1 MQSALRAAPRS
12 FTFRSHSEHN
22 GETISSYR
30 VADAGRRHC
39 RAPTCGALTVL
50 IAAEAGGIDLARI
63 LLDLVIVLSVA
74 KCAAEL
80 AERIRVPAV
89 LGEIVAG
96 VLIGPS
102 VFDLIHL
109 GGERGVS
116 IAVLA
121 EIGVLLL
128 LVQVG
133 MEMDLVELS
142 KVGRASMMVAIIGVA
157 LPFVGG
163 AIVAVLMGESA
174 KTAVFVGAALTATSV
189 GITAR
194 VFGDLRALATTE
206 ARIVIGAAVADDVLG
221 LVILTV
227 VVKIATGGSVVFG
240 TVAGTLGLAIAFLLA
255 TGAVGL
261 VVVPKVLDRIHRAA
275 SSGATVVVAAV
286 VLTLAFAEL
295 ASLAKLAF
303 IIGAFVAG
311 LSIARSE
318 HHERIGSDLGAVG
331 NILIP
336 VFFVQIGINADL
348 AAMAKPSV
356 LGLAAIL
363 TVVGVIGKIASAF
376 GATGTRVD
384 RLLIGLGMIPRG
396 EVGLIFASIG
406 LTNAVLDKDLY
417 GALLMVVLVT
427 TVVTPPLLR
436 IRIGST
442 GRRSQVDVGEAL
454 EPEGGWL
461 EVVDDEVRLRANPT
475 DVHTISVALQTAAWL
490 DQAQPSDALL
500 DWFGQHRNADL
511 TWDPDDTVAFVNLL
525 RRADTRAW
533 RFLEVT
539 GVLERALPEVAE
551 AMTRRRADMRDL
563 DPMGALRFRV
573 VNALNDLP
581 TDGFVHDDDLVLAAL
596 AIDLAG
602 DDRDATQV
610 AVDLARRLGRVQE
623 ADRVADLVADSR
635 LLRAGATVSANFDEP
650 ELLQLAAHLSNPHH
664 ARQSYTLARAQ
675 GELSRRESDGLDQL
689 YELIME
695 ALDHPEISG
704 LGAGNLAGSRL
715 QAAQRLAAS
724 PAIVDR
730 LRHASASYLL
740 SHDPVELARQA
751 QLVEPLPRAG
761 TIRVSVTPDPEP
773 DMWKV
778 DIACRDTWGLLA
790 RLSAVMLDAGLDV
803 TYASLTTWPDGAVLD
818 SFIARAVQRPRAR
831 DLALEMEAA
840 LRKPLPKRLAPVG
853 LELTFDAESMPWH
866 TLCTVGGPDQPG
878 ALEAVATS
886 FAEADV
892 VVHTARI
899 ESRDGQ
905 INDTFTVS
913 DQLGRKLDA
922 AAEERVRRAMNGER
936 RRRGLLRRA
945 LR

>member
-1 MQSALRAAPRS
+1 
-12 FTFRSHSEHN
+12 
-22 GETISSYR
+22 
-30 VADAGRRHC
+30 
-39 RAPTCGALTVL
+39 VL
-50 IAAEAGGIDLARI
+50 IAAEGGGIDLARI
-63 LLDLVIVLSVA
+63 LLDLIIVLGVA

-80 AERIRVPAV
+80 AERLRVPAV

-102 VFDLIHL
+102 VLGLIQL
-109 GGERGVS
+109 DGERGVS
-116 IAVLA
+116 IAILA

-142 KVGRASMMVAIIGVA
+142 KVGRASMLVAVIGVA

-163 AIVAVLMGESA
+163 AIAAVLMGEGA

-227 VVKIATGGSVVFG
+227 VVKIATGGSVGFG
-240 TVAGTLGLAIAFLLA
+240 TVAGTLGLAVVFLVA
-255 TGAVGL
+255 TGAFGL
-261 VVVPKVLDRIHRAA
+261 LFVPKLLDRVHRSA
-275 SSGATVVVAAV
+275 SSGATVVVAAIV
-286 VLTLAFAEL
+286 VIFAFAEL
-295 ASLAKLAF
+295 ADAAKLAF

-318 HHERIGSDLGAVG
+318 HHERIGSDLGAIG

-356 LGLAAIL
+356 LGLAAVL
-363 TVVGVIGKIASAF
+363 TVIGVLGKLASAL
-376 GATGTRVD
+376 GASGTRVD

-406 LTNAVLDKDLY
+406 LANGVLDKDLY

-427 TVVTPPLLR
+427 TIITPPLLR
-436 IRIGST
+436 IRIGSSA
-442 GRRSQVDVGEAL
+442 RRSAATDVGVDL

-461 EVVDDEVRLRANPT
+461 DVVDDEVHLRAIPT
-475 DVHTISVALQTAAWL
+475 DVHTISIALHTAELL
-490 DQAQPSDALL
+490 DEAQPADDLL
-500 DWFGQHRNADL
+500 AWFGRHRMAEL
-511 TWDPDDTVAFVNLL
+511 TWDPHDTPAFVNLL

-573 VNALNDLP
+573 VDALNDLP
-581 TDGFVHDDDLVLAAL
+581 TDGFVHDDDLILAAL

-602 DDRDATQV
+602 DDRDAAQV
-610 AVDLARRLGRVQE
+610 AVDLSRRLGRAQD

-635 LLRAGATVSANFDEP
+635 LLRAGATHAANFDEP
-650 ELLQLAAHLSNPHH
+650 ELLQLAAHLAGAAH
-664 ARQSYTLARAQ
+664 ARQAYTLARAQ
-675 GELSRRESDGLDQL
+675 AGLSRRESDGLDQL
-689 YELIME
+689 VELIIE

-704 LGAGNLAGSRL
+704 LGAGNLAGSRMH
-715 QAAQRLAAS
+715 AAQRLAAS
-724 PAIVDR
+724 PAVVER
-730 LRHASASYLL
+730 LRHASTAYLL
-740 SHDPVELARQA
+740 SHDPEELARQA
-751 QLVEPLPRAG
+751 RLVEPLPRAG
-761 TIRVSVTPDPEP
+761 TIRVAVTPDPEP
-773 DMWKV
+773 DMWKI

-790 RLSAVMLDAGLDV
+790 RLTGVLSDAGLDV

-818 SFIARAVQRPRAR
+818 SFIARSRQRPKAR

-840 LRKPLPKRLAPVG
+840 LRKALPKLPPPDG
-853 LELTFDAESMPWH
+853 LELSFDGESMPWH
-866 TLCTVGGPDQPG
+866 TLCIVRGPDQPG
-878 ALEAVATS
+878 ALEAVATA
-886 FAEADV
+886 FAEANV

-899 ESRDGQ
+899 ESREGQ
-905 INDTFTVS
+905 INDSFTVS
-913 DQLGRKLDA
+913 DQIGRKLDA
-922 AAEERVRRAMNGER
+922 AAEERVRRAINGER

>member
-1 MQSALRAAPRS
+1 M
-12 FTFRSHSEHN
+12 
-22 GETISSYR
+22 
-30 VADAGRRHC
+30 
-39 RAPTCGALTVL
+39 L
-50 IAAEAGGIDLARI
+50 IAAEGGGLDLARI
-63 LLDLVIVLSVA
+63 LLDLIIILGVA

-80 AERIRVPAV
+80 AERFRVPAV

-102 VFDLIHL
+102 VLGLIQL
-109 GGERGVS
+109 DGARGVS

-142 KVGRASMMVAIIGVA
+142 KVGRASFLVACIGVA

-163 AIVAVLMGESA
+163 AATASLMGEGA

-227 VVKIATGGSVVFG
+227 VVKIATGGSVGVG
-240 TVAGTLGLAIAFLLA
+240 TVAGTLGLAIVFLVA

-261 VVVPKVLDRIHRAA
+261 LFVPKLLDYVHRKA
-275 SSGATVVVAAV
+275 SSGATVVVAAI

-295 ASLAKLAF
+295 ADLAKLAF

-331 NILIP
+331 NVLIP

-356 LGLAAIL
+356 LGLAAVL
-363 TVVGVIGKIASAF
+363 TVVGVFGKIASAF

-384 RLLIGLGMIPRG
+384 RLLIGIGMIPRG

-406 LTNAVLDKDLY
+406 LANGVLDKDLY

-427 TVVTPPLLR
+427 TIITPPLLR
-436 IRIGST
+436 VRIGSH
-442 GRRSQVDVGEAL
+442 GRRGQPDDVGVDL

-461 EVVDDEVRLRANPT
+461 EVVDGEVHLRAIPT
-475 DVHTISVALQTAAWL
+475 DVHTISVAVQTAALL
-490 DQAQPSDALL
+490 DEAEPSDELL
-500 DWFGQHRNADL
+500 DWFGRHRNSEL
-511 TWDPDDTVAFVNLL
+511 TWDPDDTPAFVNLL

-551 AMTRRRADMRDL
+551 AMRRRRADMRDL

-573 VNALNDLP
+573 VDALNDLP

-596 AIDLAG
+596 AIDLTG
-602 DDRDATQV
+602 HDSDATQI
-610 AVDLARRLGRVQE
+610 AADLARRLGRVQD

-635 LLRAGATVSANFDEP
+635 LLRAGATNAANFDEP
-650 ELLQLAAHLSNPHH
+650 ELLQLSAHLASPAH
-664 ARQSYTLARAQ
+664 ARQTYTLARAQ

-689 YELIME
+689 FELIME

-715 QAAQRLAAS
+715 HAAQRLAAS
-724 PAIVDR
+724 PAVVER
-730 LRHASASYLL
+730 LRHASMSYLL
-740 SHDPVELARQA
+740 SHDPEELARQA
-751 QLVEPLPRAG
+751 RLVEPLPRAG
-761 TIRVSVTPDPEP
+761 TIRVAVTPEPEP
-773 DMWKV
+773 DMWKI

-790 RLSAVMLDAGLDV
+790 RLTGVLSDAGLNV

-818 SFIARAVQRPRAR
+818 SFIARVRDRPRAR
-831 DLALEMEAA
+831 DLALEMEAS
-840 LRKPLPKRLAPVG
+840 LRKPLPKLPPPNG

-866 TLCTVGGPDQPG
+866 TLCIVRGPDQPG
-878 ALEAVATS
+878 ALEAVAAA
-886 FAEADV
+886 FAEANV

-899 ESRDGQ
+899 ESRDHR
-905 INDTFTVS
+905 INDSFTVS
-913 DQLGRKLDA
+913 DQIGRKLDA
-922 AAEERVRRAMNGER
+922 AAEDRVRRAINGER

>member
-1 MQSALRAAPRS
+1 VR
-12 FTFRSHSEHN
+12 
-22 GETISSYR
+22 
-30 VADAGRRHC
+30 DAGRRHR
-39 RAPTCGALTVL
+39 RAPTTGALTVL
-50 IAAEAGGIDLARI
+50 FAAEGGGIDLGRI
-63 LLDLVIVLSVA
+63 LLDLIIVLGVA

-80 AERIRVPAV
+80 AERLRVPAV

-102 VFDLIHL
+102 VLGLIQL
-109 GGERGVS
+109 DGERGVS
-116 IAVLA
+116 IALLA

-142 KVGRASMMVAIIGVA
+142 KVGRASMLVACIGVA

-163 AIVAVLMGESA
+163 AVATVLLGESA
-174 KTAVFVGAALTATSV
+174 KTAVFIGAALTATSV

-227 VVKIATGGSVVFG
+227 VVKIATGGTVGFG
-240 TVAGTLGLAIAFLLA
+240 TVAGTLGLAVAFLLA

-261 VVVPKVLDRIHRAA
+261 LVVPKLLDRIHLRA

-286 VLTLAFAEL
+286 VLTFAFAEL
-295 ASLAKLAF
+295 ADLAKLAF

-318 HHERIGSDLGAVG
+318 HHERIGGDFGAIG

-356 LGLAAIL
+356 IGLASVL
-363 TVVGVIGKIASAF
+363 TVIGVLGKIASAF
-376 GATGTRVD
+376 GATGARVD

-406 LTNAVLDKDLY
+406 LANGVLDKDLY

-427 TVVTPPLLR
+427 TIITPPLLR
-436 IRIGST
+436 IRIGSN
-442 GRRSQVDVGEAL
+442 GRRAGMADVGVDL
-454 EPEGGWL
+454 EPETGWL
-461 EVVDDEVRLRANPT
+461 EVVDGEARLCAIPT
-475 DVHTISVALQTAAWL
+475 DVHTIGVALQTAALL
-490 DQAQPSDALL
+490 DDADPSSELL
-500 DWFGQHRNADL
+500 DWFGRHRNSELA
-511 TWDPDDTVAFVNLL
+511 WDPDDTPAFVNIL

-533 RFLEVT
+533 RFLDVT

-573 VNALNDLP
+573 VDALDDQP
-581 TDGFVHDDDLVLAAL
+581 SSGRVDDDDLILAAF
-596 AIDLAG
+596 AVDLAG
-602 DDRDATQV
+602 DDKDATQ
-610 AVDLARRLGRVQE
+610 AAADLARRLGRVRD

-635 LLRAGATVSANFDEP
+635 LLRAAAKNPANFDEP
-650 ELLQLAAHLSNPHH
+650 ELLQLAAHLASAAHS
-664 ARQSYTLARAQ
+664 RQVYVLARAQ
-675 GELSRRESDGLDQL
+675 AGMSRRESDALDQL
-689 YELIME
+689 FELITE

-704 LGAGNLAGSRL
+704 PGAGNLAGSRL
-715 QAAQRLAAS
+715 HAAQRLAVS
-724 PAIVDR
+724 PAVAER
-730 LRHASASYLL
+730 LRHASVSYLL
-740 SHDPVELARQA
+740 SHDPDELARQA
-751 QLVEPLPRAG
+751 RLVEPLPRAG
-761 TIRVSVTPDPEP
+761 TIRVTVTPDSEP
-773 DMWKV
+773 DTWKI

-790 RLSAVMLDAGLDV
+790 RLTAVLFDVGLDV
-803 TYASLTTWPDGAVLD
+803 THASLTTWPDGAVLD
-818 SFIARAVQRPRAR
+818 SFVARARERPRAR
-831 DLALEMEAA
+831 DLALKMEAA
-840 LRKPLPKRLAPVG
+840 LRKPLPELAAPHG
-853 LELTFDAESMPWH
+853 LELTFDAASMPWH
-866 TLCTVGGPDQPG
+866 TLCLVRGPDQLG
-878 ALEAVATS
+878 ALESLAIA
-886 FAEADV
+886 FAEANV

-899 ESRDGQ
+899 ESREDG
-905 INDTFTVS
+905 IHDTFTVS
-913 DQLGRKLDA
+913 DQIGRKLDLG
-922 AAEERVRRAMNGER
+922 AEQRVRRALAGER
-936 RRRGLLRRA
+936 RRRGVLRRV